1 MIIAALQDLVWRRR
15 RVAIA
20 IIGTGLVLAMTLI
33 MTGLS
38 ATFRAEV
45 KGFTNLVG
53 ADAYVYSATASGPFY
68 GALPVPAERVN
79 EVRKIPGVTQASPMT
94 FGQVPVEGVEEPRVI
109 LIGFEPGGVGEPTPS
124 AGGPIRGP
132 HQAIVSKKLGKP
144 GGTIRVG
151 TTDFRITG
159 TTDKTLF
166 AGASVVFVSIGD
178 SQELYMSGADLAM
191 TFPTRGV
198 PTSLPAE
205 FKFADPAGAQENLLA
220 PLDTAQ
226 QGITF
231 VAYLLWIVAA
241 CVLASAMYLSA
252 TERSRD
258 FAVFKAIG
266 VSSRSL
272 LAGLAVQ
279 AAIISLI
286 SAGIGILLT
295 AALAPLFPLK
305 VTMTLGASITLPIVA
320 LVVGLLASLLGMRQ
334 VTSVDPA
341 TAFSAA

>member
-20 IIGTGLVLAMTLI
+20 IIGTGLVLSMTMI

-45 KGFTNLVG
+45 RGFVNTLD
-53 ADAYVYSATASGPFY
+53 ADTYVYSATASGPLY
-68 GALPVPAERVN
+68 GSLPVPGNLVG
-79 EVRKIPGVTQASPMT
+79 EVRQIHGVEDASPMT
-94 FGQVPVEGVEEPRVI
+94 FGQVPVEGVDEPRVI
-109 LIGFEPGGVGEPTPS
+109 LIGFEPGGVGEPDPDS
-124 AGGPIRGP
+124 GDPVRKS
-132 HQAIVSKKLGKP
+132 HEAIVSKALGKP
-144 GGTIRVG
+144 GGSVRIG
-151 TTDFRITG
+151 ETDFRISG
-159 TTDKTLF
+159 TTNATLF
-166 AGASVVFVSIGD
+166 AGAPIIFVSNED
-178 SQELYMSGADLAM
+178 SQDLYMNGADLAM
-191 TFPTRGV
+191 TFATRGV
-198 PTSLPAE
+198 PTELPAT
-205 FKFADPAGAQENLLA
+205 FRSADRSETQENLLA
-220 PLDTAQ
+220 PIDTAQ

-286 SAGIGILLT
+286 AAAIGIALT
-295 AALAPLFPLK
+295 AALSPIFPLK
-305 VTMTLGASITLPIVA
+305 VTMTLTACITLPIVA

-341 TAFSAA
+341 TAFSAS